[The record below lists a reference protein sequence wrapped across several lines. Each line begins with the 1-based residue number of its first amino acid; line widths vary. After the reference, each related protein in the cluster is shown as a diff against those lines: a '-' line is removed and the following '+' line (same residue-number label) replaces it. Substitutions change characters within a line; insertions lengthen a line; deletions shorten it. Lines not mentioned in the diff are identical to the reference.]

1 MSKGNSHDDFDFGN
15 DPELRENFYRNIDKV
30 LNDIEIEDN
39 ETEDL
44 IEEIVASEVD
54 DTTNEVEESEAV
66 YAIEEEEESETEVTA
81 EGRY

>member
-44 IEEIVASEVD
+44 IEEIVASRL
-54 DTTNEVEESEAV
+54 TIQQMVEESEAV
-66 YAIEEEEESETEVTA
+66 S
-81 EGRY
+81 R